1 MSQFH
6 PLEHILECVSSEKT
20 TGRNYRIREKKC
32 LSICMVIIGLT
43 MLLELFGG
51 LWTHSLALLSDAA
64 HMFSHLFSLGASF
77 IAIWIATREADEVR
91 SYGFYRAEILAA
103 LFNGVTLFVIVL
115 WIFYDAVFRFLNP
128 APIATTEM
136 LVIAVIGL
144 VVNLVS
150 AYLLRGVCGK
160 DLNLKSA
167 FMHMLADTLSSVG
180 IIAAGILIHY
190 TGKMWLDPLAS
201 VLIAAMI
208 LRWSLQLTK
217 DAVHILLESTPKH
230 LNKEEIV
237 SAIQKEVPEIHRM
250 HHIHMW
256 ELTSHLCAFTAHVE
270 IDDVPVSQSE
280 ELRKR
285 INTVL
290 REGYHITHTNLQFEC
305 RKN

>member
-1 MSQFH
+1 MSKTH
-6 PLEHILECVSSEKT
+6 PLEQILECASSEK
-20 TGRNYRIREKKC
+20 GGGKNYRVREKKR
-32 LSICMVIIGLT
+32 LALCMIIIGAT

-51 LWTHSLALLSDAA
+51 LWTNSLALLSDAA

-103 LFNGVTLFVIVL
+103 LFNGVTLFIIVA
-115 WIFYDAVFRFLNP
+115 WIFYDAILRFFNP
-128 APIATTEM
+128 QPIATMEM

-150 AYLLRGVCGK
+150 AYLLRDVCGK

-167 FMHMLADTLSSVG
+167 FMHMIADTVSSVG
-180 IIAAGILIHY
+180 IIAAGILIYY

-208 LRWSLQLTK
+208 LRWSWQLTK

-230 LNKEEIV
+230 LKKEEIV
-237 SAIQKEVPEIHRM
+237 AAIQQAVPEVHRI

-270 IDDVPVSQSE
+270 IDDVKVSQSE
-280 ELRKR
+280 DLRTR

-290 REGYHITHTNLQFEC
+290 RESYHITHTNLQFEC
-305 RKN
+305 KKN

>member
-1 MSQFH
+1 MQK
-6 PLEHILECVSSEKT
+6 LEHILECASTERT
-20 TGRNYRIREKKC
+20 IGDNYRAKEKQKLTWC
-32 LSICMVIIGLT
+32 LWITGLT

-77 IAIWIATREADEVR
+77 IAIWIATREADETR

-103 LFNGVTLFVIVL
+103 LLNGVTLFVIVL
-115 WIFYDAVFRFLNP
+115 WIFYDAVLRFFNP
-128 APIATTEM
+128 QPIATLEM
-136 LVIAVIGL
+136 LTIAVIGL
-144 VVNLVS
+144 VVNLFS

-180 IIAAGILIHY
+180 IIAAGILIHF
-190 TGKMWLDPLAS
+190 TGKLWLDPLAS
-201 VLIAAMI
+201 ILIAAMI

-230 LNKEEIV
+230 LKKEEVIE
-237 SAIQKEVPEIHRM
+237 AIQREVPEIHHI

-270 IDDVPVSQSE
+270 IDDISISQSE
-280 ELRKR
+280 TLRKR
-285 INTVL
+285 INNVL
-290 REGYHITHTNLQFEC
+290 REHFHITHTNLQFEC
-305 RKN
+305 QKN